1 MQRFWF
7 PFLEHSRYYM
17 ILPLTSAESALLV
30 KSPWI
35 VYEVLRPGFFRPVV
49 QLANMFAN
57 DEIEALTSDIPAA

>member
-1 MQRFWF
+1 
-7 PFLEHSRYYM
+7 M
-17 ILPLTSAESALLV
+17 ILPGTSAESAFHI

-35 VYEVLRPGFFRPVV
+35 VCEVLRPGFFRPVV